1 VLHWAFHCI
10 DSDSIPRINILPSLL
25 SEACDFFHR
34 RLTASVFHLKLV
46 MLPFSRDVELDSR
59 RVLAMRSLLSWCRE
73 HSGFVIV
80 APEHRLSLELK
91 VKELELGQM
100 NNIAKEVRTFLTESR
115 WMDILD
121 ESDELLHHRFQL
133 IYALGSVQEL
143 PGGPHRWRAAEA
155 LLFVVNGNRQ
165 VDEWIK
171 RNGNFARRTN
181 DDSAEAFRAIQVNS
195 RPSMDY
201 LISHFYRVVASA
213 LLTSPP
219 HEMEWI
225 QGHTQKKNIHA
236 ALVDE
241 LAPSE
246 ALKGLSDDQY
256 SDVLSL
262 RGLLVGGILIHCLRK
277 RHRVDFG
284 VARPGK
290 KRLSV
295 PFRGADTP
303 SLR

>member
-1 VLHWAFHCI
+1 V
-10 DSDSIPRINILPSLL
+10 
-25 SEACDFFHR
+25 
-34 RLTASVFHLKLV
+34 
-46 MLPFSRDVELDSR
+46 
-59 RVLAMRSLLSWCRE
+59 SWCRE

-91 VKELELGQM
+91 IKELELGQR
-100 NNIAKEVRTFLTESR
+100 NNLAKEVRTFLEESR
-115 WMDILD
+115 WVDILD

-133 IYALGSVQEL
+133 IYAFGSVQEL
-143 PGGPHRWRAAEA
+143 PGGPHRWRAAQA
-155 LLFVVNGNRQ
+155 LLWVVNGNRQ
-165 VDEWIK
+165 VDEWIR
-171 RNGNFARRTN
+171 RNKNFAKRTN
-181 DDSAEAFRAIQVNS
+181 GDLGEAFRAIQINS

-201 LISHFYRVVASA
+201 LISQFYRIVADA

-219 HEMEWI
+219 HELEWI
-225 QGHTQKKNIHA
+225 QDHAQKESIHA
-236 ALVDE
+236 ALVDK

-256 SDVLSL
+256 SDILSL
-262 RGLLVGGILIHCLRK
+262 RGLLVGGILIHCLQK

-290 KRLSV
+290 KKLSV